1 MSDRDMD
8 DRYDEIYLRLEG
20 HLNDTIKLV
29 DEDHVVGVFLCG
41 SQNYNLDTPQSDVD
55 TKAIILPSFSDF
67 AFDKEPRSW
76 THIRENDEHI
86 ELKDLRS
93 MFQII
98 RKQNINF
105 VEILFTNYFYV
116 NPDYADEWRR
126 LLQIR
131 ERIARYNPWLAI
143 KTMQGHAHEK
153 WSKMQKITP
162 ARKAAIDTF
171 GYDPK
176 QLHHLLRLEE
186 FMARYLDEEKYA
198 QCLFSNKVEYL
209 TKAKS
214 GWFKVDDAMRVG
226 ERSLANIDAMVNGAN
241 ERELN
246 HNDDGVV
253 TIMNEIQYGILKK
266 VITKELT
273 KKEKQNVLE
282 K

>member
-1 MSDRDMD
+1 MNNK
-8 DRYDEIYLRLEG
+8 YDEIYLRLEE
-20 HLNDTIKLV
+20 HLNDATKLV
-29 DEDHVVGVFLCG
+29 DEDHLVGIFLCG

-67 AFDKEPRSW
+67 AFATEPRSW

-93 MFQII
+93 MFHVI

-116 NPDYADEWRR
+116 NPDYAKEWRR

-143 KTMQGHAHEK
+143 KAMQGCAHEK
-153 WSKMQKITP
+153 WLKMLKTSP

-176 QLHHLLRLEE
+176 QLHHILRLEE
-186 FMARYLDEEKYA
+186 FIERYLDEENYES
-198 QCLFSNKVEYL
+198 CLFSNQIEYL
-209 TKAKS
+209 IKVKS
-214 GWFKVDDAMRVG
+214 GWFKVDDAIKIG
-226 ERSLANIDAMVNGAN
+226 EHALANIDAMINGAN
-241 ERELN
+241 ERGLN
-246 HNDDGVV
+246 HNDDRVMN
-253 TIMNEIQYGILKK
+253 IMNEIQYDILKK

-273 KKEKQNVLE
+273 KKENTNVFE

>member
-1 MSDRDMD
+1 MD
-8 DRYDEIYLRLEG
+8 NRYDEIYLRLEG
-20 HLNDTIKLV
+20 HLNDATKLV
-29 DEDHVVGVFLCG
+29 DEDHLVGIFLCG

-67 AFDKEPRSW
+67 AFAAEPRSW

-93 MFQII
+93 MFHII

-116 NPDYADEWRR
+116 NPDYAKEWKR

-153 WSKMQKITP
+153 WSKMQKVTP

-176 QLHHLLRLEE
+176 QLHHILRLEE
-186 FMARYLDEEKYA
+186 FMERYLNGVDYA
-198 QCLFSNKVEYL
+198 RCLFSEKVEYL
-209 TKAKS
+209 IKIKS
-214 GWFKVDDAMRVG
+214 GWFKAEDAMEIG
-226 ERSLANIDAMVNGAN
+226 KRSLAKIDDMVYGAHK
-241 ERELN
+241 EVLN
-246 HNDDGVV
+246 HNDDGVT
-253 TIMNEIQYGILKK
+253 TIMNEIQYDILKK
-266 VITKELT
+266 IITKELT
-273 KKEKQNVLE
+273 KKGEL
-282 K
+282 

>member
-1 MSDRDMD
+1 MD

-20 HLNDTIKLV
+20 HLNDATKLV
-29 DEDHVVGVFLCG
+29 DEDHLVGIFLCG

-67 AFDKEPRSW
+67 AFAAEPRSW
-76 THIRENDEHI
+76 MHIRENDEHI

-93 MFQII
+93 MFHII

-116 NPDYADEWRR
+116 NPDYAKEWKR

-153 WSKMQKITP
+153 LSKMQKVTP

-176 QLHHLLRLEE
+176 QLHHILRLEE
-186 FMARYLDEEKYA
+186 FMERYLNGVDYA
-198 QCLFSNKVEYL
+198 RCLFSEKVEYL
-209 TKAKS
+209 IKIKS
-214 GWFKVDDAMRVG
+214 GWFKAEDAMEIG
-226 ERSLANIDAMVNGAN
+226 KRSLANIDDMVNGAPK
-241 ERELN
+241 EVLN
-246 HNDDGVV
+246 HNDDGVT
-253 TIMNEIQYGILKK
+253 TIMNEIQYDILKK
-266 VITKELT
+266 IITKELT
-273 KKEKQNVLE
+273 KKENYNVLE

>member
-1 MSDRDMD
+1 MD
-8 DRYDEIYLRLEG
+8 NRYDEIYLRLEG
-20 HLNDTIKLV
+20 HLNDVTKLV
-29 DEDHVVGVFLCG
+29 DEDHLVGIFLCG

-67 AFDKEPRSW
+67 AFATEPRSW

-93 MFQII
+93 MFHII

-116 NPDYADEWRR
+116 NPDYAKEWKR

-153 WSKMQKITP
+153 WSKMQKVTP

-176 QLHHLLRLEE
+176 QLHHILRIEE
-186 FMARYLDEEKYA
+186 FMERYLNGVDYA
-198 QCLFSNKVEYL
+198 RCLFSEKVEYL
-209 TKAKS
+209 IKIKS
-214 GWFKVDDAMRVG
+214 GWFKAEDAMEIG
-226 ERSLANIDAMVNGAN
+226 KRSLANIDDMVNGAPK
-241 ERELN
+241 EVLN
-246 HNDDGVV
+246 HNDDGVA
-253 TIMNEIQYGILKK
+253 TIMNEIQYDILKK

-273 KKEKQNVLE
+273 KNYTDAKYVCN
-282 K
+282 

>member
-1 MSDRDMD
+1 MD
-8 DRYDEIYLRLEG
+8 DRYDKIYLRLEG
-20 HLNDTIKLV
+20 HLNDTTKLV

-67 AFDKEPRSW
+67 AFAAEPRSW

-93 MFQII
+93 MFHII

-126 LLQIR
+126 LLKIR

-186 FMARYLDEEKYA
+186 FMERYLNGVDYA
-198 QCLFSNKVEYL
+198 QCLLSERAEYL
-209 TKAKS
+209 IKIKS
-214 GWFKVDDAMRVG
+214 GWLKAEDAMEIG
-226 ERSLANIDAMVNGAN
+226 KRSLANIDDMVDGAPKEMFN
-241 ERELN
+241 R
-246 HNDDGVV
+246 NDDEVV

-273 KKEKQNVLE
+273 KKENSDVFE

>member
-1 MSDRDMD
+1 MD
-8 DRYDEIYLRLEG
+8 DRYDEIYMRLEG
-20 HLNDTIKLV
+20 HLNDATKLV
-29 DEDHVVGVFLCG
+29 DEDHLVGIFLCG

-67 AFDKEPRSW
+67 AFAAEPRSW

-86 ELKDLRS
+86 ELKDCGQC
-93 MFQII
+93 F
-98 RKQNINF
+98 
-105 VEILFTNYFYV
+105 ILFANKISILQKFCLPIIFMSI
-116 NPDYADEWRR
+116 PDYVKEWKR

-153 WSKMQKITP
+153 LSKMQKVTP

-176 QLHHLLRLEE
+176 QLHHILRLEE
-186 FMARYLDEEKYA
+186 FMERYLNGVDYA
-198 QCLFSNKVEYL
+198 RCLLSEKVEYL
-209 TKAKS
+209 TKIKA
-214 GWFKVDDAMRVG
+214 GWFKAEDAMEIG
-226 ERSLANIDAMVNGAN
+226 KRSLANIDDMVYGAPK
-241 ERELN
+241 EVLN
-246 HNDDGVV
+246 HNDDGVT
-253 TIMNEIQYGILKK
+253 TIMNEIQYDILKK

-273 KKEKQNVLE
+273 KKENSDALK

>member
-1 MSDRDMD
+1 MD

-20 HLNDTIKLV
+20 HLNDATKLV
-29 DEDHVVGVFLCG
+29 DEDHLVGIFLCG

-55 TKAIILPSFSDF
+55 SKAIILPSFSDF
-67 AFDKEPRSW
+67 AFAAEPRSW

-93 MFQII
+93 MFHII

-116 NPDYADEWRR
+116 NPDYAKEWKR

-153 WSKMQKITP
+153 LSKMQKVTP

-176 QLHHLLRLEE
+176 QLHHILRLEE
-186 FMARYLDEEKYA
+186 FMERYLNGVDYA
-198 QCLFSNKVEYL
+198 RCLFSEKVEYL
-209 TKAKS
+209 IKIKS
-214 GWFKVDDAMRVG
+214 GWFKAEDAMEIG
-226 ERSLANIDAMVNGAN
+226 KRSLANIDDMVNGAPK
-241 ERELN
+241 EVLN
-246 HNDDGVV
+246 HNDDGVI
-253 TIMNEIQYGILKK
+253 TIMNEIQYDILKK

-273 KKEKQNVLE
+273 KKENSNVLE

>member
-1 MSDRDMD
+1 MD
-8 DRYDEIYLRLEG
+8 NRYDEIYLRLEG
-20 HLNDTIKLV
+20 HLNDATKLV
-29 DEDHVVGVFLCG
+29 DEDHLVGIFLCG

-67 AFDKEPRSW
+67 AFATEPRSW

-93 MFQII
+93 MFHII

-116 NPDYADEWRR
+116 NPDYAKEWKR

-153 WSKMQKITP
+153 LSKMQKVTP

-176 QLHHLLRLEE
+176 QLHHILRLEE
-186 FMARYLDEEKYA
+186 FMERYLNGVDYA
-198 QCLFSNKVEYL
+198 RCLFSEKVEYL
-209 TKAKS
+209 TKIKS
-214 GWFKVDDAMRVG
+214 GWFKAEDAMEIG
-226 ERSLANIDAMVNGAN
+226 KCSLANIDDIVDGAPK
-241 ERELN
+241 EVLN
-246 HNDDGVV
+246 CNDDGVT
-253 TIMNEIQYGILKK
+253 TIMNEIQYNILKK
-266 VITKELT
+266 VITKEST
-273 KKEKQNVLE
+273 KKER
-282 K
+282 

>member
-20 HLNDTIKLV
+20 HLNDTVKLV

-93 MFQII
+93 MFHII

-153 WSKMQKITP
+153 WSKMQKVTP

-176 QLHHLLRLEE
+176 QLHHLLRIEE
-186 FMARYLDEEKYA
+186 FMERYLNEEKYA
-198 QCLFSNKVEYL
+198 QCLFSNTVEYL

-253 TIMNEIQYGILKK
+253 TIMNEIQYDILKK

>member
-1 MSDRDMD
+1 MD

-20 HLNDTIKLV
+20 HLNDATKLV
-29 DEDHVVGVFLCG
+29 DEDHLVGIFLCG

-67 AFDKEPRSW
+67 AFAAEPRSW

-93 MFQII
+93 MFHII

-116 NPDYADEWRR
+116 NPDYAKEWKR

-153 WSKMQKITP
+153 LSKMQKVTP

-176 QLHHLLRLEE
+176 QLHHILRLEE
-186 FMARYLDEEKYA
+186 FMERYLNGVDYA
-198 QCLFSNKVEYL
+198 RCLFSEKVEYL
-209 TKAKS
+209 IKIKS
-214 GWFKVDDAMRVG
+214 GWFKAEDAMEIG
-226 ERSLANIDAMVNGAN
+226 KRSLANIDDMVNGAPK
-241 ERELN
+241 EVLN
-246 HNDDGVV
+246 HNDDGVT
-253 TIMNEIQYGILKK
+253 TIMNEIQYDILKK
-266 VITKELT
+266 VMTKELT
-273 KKEKQNVLE
+273 KKENSNVLE

>member
-1 MSDRDMD
+1 MD
-8 DRYDEIYLRLEG
+8 DRYNEIYLRLEG
-20 HLNDTIKLV
+20 HMNDAIKLV
-29 DEDHVVGVFLCG
+29 DEDHLVGIFLCG

-67 AFDKEPRSW
+67 AFAAEPRSW

-93 MFQII
+93 MFHII

-116 NPDYADEWRR
+116 NPDYAKEWKR

-143 KTMQGHAHEK
+143 KTMQGCAHEK
-153 WSKMQKITP
+153 WSKMQKVTP
-162 ARKAAIDTF
+162 AQKAAIDTF

-176 QLHHLLRLEE
+176 QLHHILRLEE
-186 FMARYLDEEKYA
+186 FMERYLNGVDYA
-198 QCLFSNKVEYL
+198 RCLLSEKVEYL
-209 TKAKS
+209 TKIKS
-214 GWFKVDDAMRVG
+214 GWFKAEDAMEIG
-226 ERSLANIDAMVNGAN
+226 KRSLAKIDDMVYGASKDV
-241 ERELN
+241 LN

-253 TIMNEIQYGILKK
+253 AIMNEIQYNILKK

-273 KKEKQNVLE
+273 KKENTNVFE